1 MADWP
6 ELGPS
11 HVIGFANQK
20 FGNPGLF
27 RRVSAKTHP
36 LHDLFDEFRV
46 TGAVERRQ
54 DDRVSRPADILH
66 KDFDYSPQD
75 SIPPMSLTGSAARG
89 LRSNTTD
96 TFTSLAGT

>member
-11 HVIGFANQK
+11 HMIGLANQK
-20 FGNPGLF
+20 FGNPALF

-46 TGAVERRQ
+46 AGAVELRQ
-54 DDRVSRPADILH
+54 DDRVSRPTDIPH

-75 SIPPMSLTGSAARG
+75 SISPMSSSG
-89 LRSNTTD
+89 
-96 TFTSLAGT
+96 FV